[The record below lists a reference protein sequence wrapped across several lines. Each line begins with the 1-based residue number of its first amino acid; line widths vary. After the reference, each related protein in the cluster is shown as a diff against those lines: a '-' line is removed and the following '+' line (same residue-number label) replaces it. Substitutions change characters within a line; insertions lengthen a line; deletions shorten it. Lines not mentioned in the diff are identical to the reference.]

1 MKKVILLISFSSIF
15 FLNLQAQ
22 DIADVGVKSR
32 FEKSKGIYFAG
43 GLGLVQGALGDYSTG
58 VSFETGFMKRL
69 NKVMSIG
76 AGISYLSFN
85 YDKDKTYP
93 YYYNPNTDEIIILS
107 LKGGDVS
114 LLSAGFNFKLSI
126 IPVSDNTV
134 FSIYGIATPFV
145 SFYTRSEVTGN
156 GDIYAYNATSDAYD
170 DFQSSDTWTKDDGFP
185 VLKQE
190 SKVTGGAY
198 LGVGMEL
205 FPAKTISGFLQAT
218 YGYTLPI
225 TFVNTR
231 SFLHDADIY
240 NGDSTGRNYYG
251 DDSTTKISYYNDQ
264 FPIVKKGFTALSIK
278 LGISINF

>member
-1 MKKVILLISFSSIF
+1 MKKAISIIF
-15 FLNLQAQ
+15 LCGTIISQVTAQ

-32 FEKSKGIYFAG
+32 FEKSKGIYLAG
-43 GLGLVQGALGDYSTG
+43 GVGIVQGALGDYSSGLT
-58 VSFETGFMKRL
+58 FETGFMKRL

-76 AGISYLSFN
+76 AGISYMSFK
-85 YDKDKTYP
+85 YDKAKTYP
-93 YYYNPNTDEIIILS
+93 YYYNPSTDDIIILS
-107 LKGGDVS
+107 LQGGDVS
-114 LLSAGFNFKLSI
+114 LLSAGFNFKLNF

-145 SFYTRSEVTGN
+145 SYSTRGEISGMGQFYYQSTPGN
-156 GDIYAYNATSDAYD
+156 YDVHDFDDNWNKD
-170 DFQSSDTWTKDDGFP
+170 DFP
-185 VLKQE
+185 ILKQE

-205 FPAKTISGFLQAT
+205 FPAKAVSGFLQAT

-225 TFVNTR
+225 TYVNTKDY
-231 SFLHDADIY
+231 LHSEDIY

-278 LGISINF
+278 LGISFNF